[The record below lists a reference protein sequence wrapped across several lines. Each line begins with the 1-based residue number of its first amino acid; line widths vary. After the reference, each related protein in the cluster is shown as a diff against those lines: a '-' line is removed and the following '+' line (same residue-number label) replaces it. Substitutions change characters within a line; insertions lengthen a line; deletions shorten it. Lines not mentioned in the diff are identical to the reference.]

1 MHRTEVAVPRLVSGS
16 MIRGEQTTEID
27 ASPEAVFAVASDLE
41 RYPEWQDF
49 LQRVTVRERDADG
62 RATLVEAEADAK
74 VTRLKLVLRATR
86 EEPRRVAWRT
96 EGGDVKALS
105 GAFDLAESGAGRTR
119 ATFGLEVDPGFK
131 LGLLLKGPVADRLR
145 DRVLGGMLDGLKR
158 RAETGS

>member
-1 MHRTEVAVPRLVSGS
+1 
-16 MIRGEQTTEID
+16 MIRGEQSTEID
-27 ASPEAVFAVASDLE
+27 APAEAVFAVASDLE

-49 LQRVTVRERDADG
+49 LQRVSVRERDPDG

-74 VTRLKLVLRATR
+74 VTKLKLVLRASR
-86 EEPRRVAWRT
+86 DEPRRVAWRA
-96 EGGDVKALS
+96 EGGDVKGLS
-105 GAFDLAESGAGRTR
+105 GAFDLAEAGPGRTR

-145 DRVLGGMLDGLKR
+145 DRVLQGMLDGLKR

>member
-1 MHRTEVAVPRLVSGS
+1 

-27 ASPEAVFAVASDLE
+27 ASPEAVFAIASDLE

-49 LQRVTVRERDADG
+49 LQRVSVRERDADG

-74 VTRLKLVLRATR
+74 VTKLKLVLRATR
-86 EEPRRVAWRT
+86 DEPRRVAWRT

-105 GAFDLAESGAGRTR
+105 GAFDIGEAGGPGRTR

-131 LGLLLKGPVADRLR
+131 LGLLLKGPVAERLR
-145 DRVLGGMLDGLKR
+145 DRVLNGMLDGLKR
-158 RAETGS
+158 RAESGG

>member
-1 MHRTEVAVPRLVSGS
+1 

-27 ASPEAVFAVASDLE
+27 ASPETVFAIASDLE

-49 LQRVTVRERDADG
+49 LQGVSVRERDPDG
-62 RATLVEAEADAK
+62 RATLVETEADAK
-74 VTRLKLVLRATR
+74 VTKLKLVLRATR
-86 EEPRRVAWRT
+86 DEPRRVAWRT

-105 GAFDLAESGAGRTR
+105 GAFDLAEAGGPGRTR

-145 DRVLGGMLDGLKR
+145 DRVLNGMLDGLKR
-158 RAETGS
+158 RAESGA

>member
-1 MHRTEVAVPRLVSGS
+1 

-27 ASPEAVFAVASDLE
+27 ATPEAVFAVASDLE

-49 LQRVTVRERDADG
+49 LQSVTVRERDADG

-74 VTRLKLVLRATR
+74 VTKLKLLLRTTR
-86 EEPRRVAWRT
+86 DEPRRVAWRT

-105 GAFDLAESGAGRTR
+105 GAFDLADAGGPGRTR

-145 DRVLGGMLDGLKR
+145 DRVLSGMLGGLKR
-158 RAETGS
+158 RAEQGG

>member
-1 MHRTEVAVPRLVSGS
+1 

-27 ASPEAVFAVASDLE
+27 APPEAVFAVASDLE

-49 LQRVTVRERDADG
+49 LQRVSVRERDPDG

-74 VTRLKLVLRATR
+74 VTKLKLVLRATR
-86 EEPRRVAWRT
+86 DEPRRVAWRA
-96 EGGDVKALS
+96 EGGDVKGLS
-105 GAFDLAESGAGRTR
+105 GAFDLAEAGPGGTR

-145 DRVLGGMLDGLKR
+145 DRVLHGMLDGLKH